1 LPDPT
6 HAGTYSS
13 LTTSRRDLLRATAG
27 GALAVAAATTGVPPR
42 AADAQNPLP
51 PQVRAIMGASRFD
64 LARWFLYVAD
74 RASGEPLY
82 ALNADDL
89 VLLAS
94 VTKLWST
101 GAALDAYGADYRF
114 ETPVYRRGAV
124 NPAGELQ
131 GDLILVASGDLT
143 MGGRDTPDGRIDFTP
158 FDHGD
163 ANVNPLVTL
172 TPQDP
177 LAGLDSLARQV
188 AAAGI
193 RRVRGT
199 VLIDA
204 RLFEQSAKDEYI
216 LTPILI
222 NDNLIDLVIRPTA
235 VGQPATVDWR
245 PRTAAYEVQST
256 VQAVAA
262 GGDAAVTATS
272 PRPGVIVVQGTIP
285 ADAGELVRVWQVED
299 PPAFARTLLIEAL
312 GRQGVAV
319 DAAPLGPNPADALP
333 PAGSYAPADRVALL
347 RSLPFS
353 EAIKRINKVSMNVL
367 ADTLIMLL
375 AARNGERTFDEGMAR
390 LVPFVRKAGIDPG
403 TVSLGDGRGGSYT
416 NLVGPR
422 TTTELLRYMAT
433 RPDFT
438 AYFNSLP
445 IFGVDG
451 TATIVVPPTSP
462 VAGKA
467 VAKDGTLFATDW
479 MNQRL
484 LLMTR
489 GHAGYLPGRSGRE
502 LVFVLFVMYVPM
514 LRVVDVVDVA
524 NDLGSIVEVI
534 YELT

>member
-1 LPDPT
+1 MRSTPT
-6 HAGTYSS
+6 IWSCSPPPPSS
-13 LTTSRRDLLRATAG
+13 GPPGRR
-27 GALAVAAATTGVPPR
+27 
-42 AADAQNPLP
+42 
-51 PQVRAIMGASRFD
+51 
-64 LARWFLYVAD
+64 
-74 RASGEPLY
+74 
-82 ALNADDL
+82 
-89 VLLAS
+89 
-94 VTKLWST
+94 ST
-101 GAALDAYGADYRF
+101 P
-114 ETPVYRRGAV
+114 T
-124 NPAGELQ
+124 GELQ

-193 RRVRGT
+193 RRVRGD

-222 NDNLIDLVIRPTA
+222 NDTLIDLMIRPAA

-256 VQAVAA
+256 ARTVAA
-262 GGDAAVTATS
+262 GGDAEVTTTS
-272 PRPGVIVVQGTIP
+272 PRPGVILVEGAIP

-333 PAGSYAPADRVALL
+333 PVGGYTPADRVALL
-347 RSLPFS
+347 PSLPFS

-375 AARNGERTFDEGMAR
+375 AAMNGERTFDEGMAR
-390 LVPFVRKAGIDPG
+390 LIPFVRKAEIDER
-403 TVSLGDGRGGSYT
+403 TVSLSDGRGGLPT
-416 NLVGPR
+416 DLVSPR
-422 TTTELLRYMAT
+422 TTAHLLRYMAT
-433 RPDFT
+433 RPDFP

-445 IFGVDG
+445 VFGVDG

-467 VAKDGTLFATDW
+467 VAKDGTLFATDV

-484 LLMTR
+484 MLMTR
-489 GHAGYLPGRSGRE
+489 GHAGYLTGRSGRE
-502 LVFVLFVMYVPM
+502 MVFALYVMYVPL
-514 LRVVDVVDVA
+514 LRVVDVIEIA
-524 NDLGSIVEVI
+524 EDLGSIVEVI